1 MQFSLGLKSIIEQL
15 QARFF
20 SQREKHIYNLLQH
33 TESFIEFDTLLGA
46 FAILLA
52 AHEQVEK
59 MYPSLIE
66 TSGPASKQRKNSSQ
80 K

>member
-1 MQFSLGLKSIIEQL
+1 MFARPKSIIEQL

-52 AHEQVEK
+52 AHEEIER

-66 TSGPASKQRKNSSQ
+66 TSGPASKLRKSSFE
-80 K
+80 